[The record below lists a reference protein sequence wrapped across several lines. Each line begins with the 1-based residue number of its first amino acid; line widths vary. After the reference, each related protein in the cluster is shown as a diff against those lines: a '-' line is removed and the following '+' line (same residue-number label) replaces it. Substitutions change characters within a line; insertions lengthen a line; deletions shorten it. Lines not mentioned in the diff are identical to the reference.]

1 MHRRVP
7 ELARQLGTGAEPSG
21 RVTRDGLVYT
31 AWALF
36 AAANVLVMV
45 VSPDLGV
52 ISFHVV
58 WASMAVVYGL
68 QGWSPRLTYA
78 TLAVVMAATALAMV
92 LYIRTEGVEWMEIT
106 EVPLMAGVFLVM
118 VWHVRRRAAALA
130 ESVASSERERRSH
143 ELRELFVR
151 NCSHEM
157 RTPITVARGYA
168 ELVRGQVGTD
178 AEREDLDV
186 VVDELDKLATLASR
200 LLMLADVYE
209 AKQFEWDPVD
219 LDGLVR
225 RTVQRFRPTA
235 DRRWRIETAPVVVEG
250 DESRLET
257 ALDSLVEN
265 AIKFTAEGDE
275 IVLRCRPTDRGAEL
289 SVEDSGVGFA
299 ASRSGGTRASG
310 RPGTGLGLAIVRA
323 IAEAHDGTLAIDD
336 RPGGGTAVRV
346 IVARRPAGADRAGVS
361 GSALG

>member
-7 ELARQLGTGAEPSG
+7 ELAHQLGAEQPD
-21 RVTRDGLVYT
+21 RRAGLVYA
-31 AWALF
+31 AWAAF
-36 AAANVLVMV
+36 AAANVVVMV
-45 VSPDLGV
+45 VSPDFGV

-68 QGWSPRLTYA
+68 QGWSPRLTYT

-130 ESVASSERERRSH
+130 ESLASSERERRSH

-168 ELVRGQVGTD
+168 ELVRGQVRTD
-178 AEREDLDV
+178 GEREDLDV
-186 VVDELDKLATLASR
+186 VVDELDKLGSLASR

-209 AKQFEWDPVD
+209 AKQFEWGAVD

-235 DRRWRIETAPVVVEG
+235 ERQWQVESTPVSVEG

-265 AIKFTAEGDE
+265 AIKFTAEGDT
-275 IVLRCRPTDRGAEL
+275 ILLRCRPTERGAEL
-289 SVEDSGVGFA
+289 VVEDSGVGFA

-323 IAEAHDGTLAIDD
+323 IAEAHGGSLTFED
-336 RPGGGTAVRV
+336 RPGGGTVVRV
-346 IVARRPAGADRAGVS
+346 LVARRPAAAATSGVS
-361 GSALG
+361 APARG

>member
-7 ELARQLGTGAEPSG
+7 EVARELGAPEPDG
-21 RVTRDGLVYT
+21 RYGLVFT

-36 AAANVLVMV
+36 AAANVVVMV

-68 QGWSPRLTYA
+68 QGWSPRLTYT
-78 TLAVVMAATALAMV
+78 TLAVVMAVTALAMV
-92 LYIRTEGVEWMEIT
+92 FYIRSEGVQWMEIT

-130 ESVASSERERRSH
+130 DSLGSSERERRSH

-168 ELVRGQVGTD
+168 ELVRGQVTTD
-178 AEREDLDV
+178 GEREDLDV
-186 VVDELDKLATLASR
+186 VVDELDKLAALASR

-209 AKQFEWDPVD
+209 SDHFEWGEVD

-235 DRRWRIETAPVVVEG
+235 DRHWQVDSVPVVVQG
-250 DESRLET
+250 DESRLGT

-265 AIKFTAEGDE
+265 AIKFTAEGDSV
-275 IVLRCRPTDRGAEL
+275 VLRCRPTDRGAEL
-289 SVEDSGVGFA
+289 TVEDSGVGFA
-299 ASRSGGTRASG
+299 ESRTPGTRASG

-323 IAEAHDGTLAIDD
+323 VAEAHGGTLSVDD

-346 IVARRPAGADRAGVS
+346 LLARRPAAATARAVS
-361 GSALG
+361 GSARD

>member
-7 ELARQLGTGAEPSG
+7 EVARQLGAQQPD
-21 RVTRDGLVYT
+21 RRAGLVYA

-36 AAANVLVMV
+36 AAANVVVMV

-68 QGWSPRLTYA
+68 QGWSPRLTST

-92 LYIRTEGVEWMEIT
+92 LYIRTEGVGWMEIT

-130 ESVASSERERRSH
+130 ESLASSERERRSH

-168 ELVRGQVGTD
+168 ELVRSQVTTD
-178 AEREDLDV
+178 GEREDLDV
-186 VVDELDKLATLASR
+186 VVDELDKLGSLASR

-209 AKQFEWDPVD
+209 ADHFEWGEVD

-235 DRRWRIETAPVVVEG
+235 DRHWQVDSVPVVVEG

-265 AIKFTAEGDE
+265 AIKFTADGDTV
-275 IVLRCRPTDRGAEL
+275 VLRCRPADRGAEL
-289 SVEDSGVGFA
+289 AVEDSGVGFA
-299 ASRSGGTRASG
+299 ASRSAGSRASG

-323 IAEAHDGTLAIDD
+323 IAEAHDGALSVDD
-336 RPGGGTAVRV
+336 RPGGGTVVRV
-346 IVARRPAGADRAGVS
+346 LVARRPVAAAPRS
-361 GSALG
+361 GSAVAG